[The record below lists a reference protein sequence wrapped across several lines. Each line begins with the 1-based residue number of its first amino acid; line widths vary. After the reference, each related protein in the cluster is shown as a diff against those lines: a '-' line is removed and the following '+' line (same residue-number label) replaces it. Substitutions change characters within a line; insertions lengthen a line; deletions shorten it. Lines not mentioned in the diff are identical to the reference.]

1 MAAPQRKMVSTYVR
15 EHDYSTDT
23 QQQPVKQPS
32 RKIFS
37 VGEKFLF
44 ILFSTILVLFST
56 MILHTQAE
64 LNDHN
69 REVQRISNQ
78 IEETKKQNNELAIQK
93 DERSTH
99 EVLWQKAKELG
110 LNLNDANVK
119 VVPGK

>member
-15 EHDYSTDT
+15 EHDYSTDK
-23 QQQPVKQPS
+23 QQQPVKKTS

-44 ILFSTILVLFST
+44 ILFSTVLVLFST
-56 MILHTQAE
+56 MILHTQAD
-64 LNDHN
+64 LNEHN

-78 IEETKKQNNELAIQK
+78 IEETKKQNNELAIQV

-99 EVLWQKAKELG
+99 EVLWQKARELG